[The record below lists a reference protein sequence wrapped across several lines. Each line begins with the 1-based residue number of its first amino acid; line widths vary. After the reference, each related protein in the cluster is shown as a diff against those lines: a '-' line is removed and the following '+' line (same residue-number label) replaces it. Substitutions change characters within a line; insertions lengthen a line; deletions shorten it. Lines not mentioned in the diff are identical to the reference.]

1 MANLGR
7 LLLPL
12 LLPLLLL
19 VTLHDDAH
27 DGGSG
32 DKDAALQ
39 QSEPGHSLEDDNH
52 DNC

>member
-19 VTLHDDAH
+19 VTLHDDAL
-27 DGGSG
+27 DGGGG
-32 DKDAALQ
+32 DKDAVFQ
-39 QSEPGHSLEDDNH
+39 QSEPGHSHEDDNH
-52 DNC
+52 DKC

>member
-27 DGGSG
+27 DGGGG
-32 DKDAALQ
+32 DKDVAFG
-39 QSEPGHSLEDDNH
+39 QSEKSHSHENDNH